1 MASATGKAD
10 GSSAKEKR
18 EVLAP
23 SGACATGT
31 RRQNEKGPRATLP
44 LSSHPTLFTG
54 ITFNTRSHISS
65 DRIFTCTPNA
75 HYNGT
80 RGG

>member
-44 LSSHPTLFTG
+44 LSSHPTLF
-54 ITFNTRSHISS
+54 IKE
-65 DRIFTCTPNA
+65 
-75 HYNGT
+75 
-80 RGG
+80 